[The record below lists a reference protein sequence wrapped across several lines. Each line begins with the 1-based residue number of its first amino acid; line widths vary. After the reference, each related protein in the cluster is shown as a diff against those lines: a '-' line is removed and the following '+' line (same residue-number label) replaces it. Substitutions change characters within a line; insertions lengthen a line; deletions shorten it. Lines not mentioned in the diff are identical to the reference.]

1 MSTEH
6 SSSEA
11 PPVLTAVQKTA
22 AIANFKDWTNYLL
35 VTTVAALGWVS
46 TQPPDLLAKIC
57 TGCLALSVIA
67 GIFTLAMI
75 PLVTERLR
83 DDPKSIY
90 EVEGTFTIWWMRGC
104 PKSRRL
110 KHFCWPQHVLFLVG
124 IALYA
129 VRFIL
134 KNNGIAV

>member
-1 MSTEH
+1 MSAQH
-6 SSSEA
+6 SSSET
-11 PPVLTAVQKTA
+11 PPVLSAAQKTA
-22 AIANFKDWTNYLL
+22 AMANFKDWTNYLL

-46 TQPPDLLAKIC
+46 TQSPDVLARIC
-57 TGCLALSVIA
+57 SGCLALSVVA

-83 DDPKSIY
+83 DDSKSIY
-90 EVEGTFTIWWMRGC
+90 EVEGTFTIWWMRG
-104 PKSRRL
+104 PLQSARL

-129 VRFIL
+129 AR
-134 KNNGIAV
+134 